1 MVIIND
7 RNHGG
12 RLGGLIGGY
21 LRGFCNKVYKSV
33 FKDILV
39 IIILVH
45 PYFILFGGMQ
55 VNSKIHRNRARL
67 LRLSRHVLILNNNVL
82 SFKFTEKKRL
92 RLLPV
97 FLTL

>member
-1 MVIIND
+1 MYCRTIVTDPSCPRSAGVVIIND

-45 PYFILFGGMQ
+45 PYFILFG
-55 VNSKIHRNRARL
+55 VCRN
-67 LRLSRHVLILNNNVL
+67 
-82 SFKFTEKKRL
+82 FFY
-92 RLLPV
+92 
-97 FLTL
+97 